1 MSALPIEQT
10 KPHSHRASWKAP
22 IAGILLSLTTG
33 VVTGHLVRIRNAQE
47 AGTRFDLVAA
57 RGAAE
62 VSRRVTLFQYGLR
75 GARGA
80 VIAGGG
86 ADISQGA
93 FDAYGRTRDI
103 AVEFPGSRGFGFI
116 RRVVETD
123 EATYLGRMHTAG
135 RPDFR
140 IRQLEPHSGERFV
153 VELIAP
159 QAGNEPAIGLDIASD
174 RSRREAAVAAM
185 ESGKARITTPIT
197 LVQAPEKTARGFQIL
212 LPVYAAGLPIETVEQ
227 RRTAAIG
234 WTYTPIVIDEVL
246 AGFDTDG
253 QFTITLADHTDD
265 QNATAFA
272 RIGPKP
278 ARAAITRTIRIP
290 IFGRLWDMEIA
301 ALAPFVDRLGLG
313 SPGEIGLFVAAAVL
327 LGFFLINLYL
337 DNVRRRLETGA
348 EKARLA
354 AFIETSH
361 DAVIAHAL
369 DGTITDWNAAAE
381 RLFGY
386 SPEEALG
393 RSVFDLIVPAAHADE
408 VKAALDRLRAGS
420 SVPHYRTMRTTREGK
435 PLHVLMSISAIR
447 SPDGTLIG
455 AVKMAHSIEAEV
467 EAERRT
473 AELTALLEQKYL
485 DRTAELE
492 VSNALQTAILNHASA
507 CMIATDE
514 EGRIIAFNP
523 AAEQLLGYPSQ
534 DTIGRPVEALFYA
547 AGEPAD
553 LADAGQA
560 NPSAY
565 RQPDFALL
573 VSAASDEAAKGR
585 TATCIARSG
594 AHIPVHLDVAEL
606 LLPSGARTDHDDR
619 LGYLFVVRDL
629 REQLHRE
636 QKLDTARQKAED
648 ASQAKSDFLA
658 SMSHEIRTP
667 LNAVIN
673 LTDMIIERDA
683 HLSATTRR
691 QLDQIKTS
699 GCLLLSIVN
708 DVLDFSSVEAGHIKI
723 ESRPFNLLALIDR
736 PVSIVRPLIEKKG
749 LGFDRDLQ
757 VEPTDW
763 FEGDDSHL
771 AQVLLNLLNN
781 AVKFTET
788 GRITLSVT
796 ISPGSSQGVHRITF
810 AISDTGIGIPPDK
823 LGRLFRRFSQVDSSI
838 RRRFGGT
845 GLGLAISKGLV
856 ERMGGEIAVESEE
869 GRGSTFRFSVPLART
884 AAPPLR
890 ERGEDS
896 RSSKTLKILLAEDLE
911 INQEIAI
918 AILEGWGHSV
928 DLARDGAEAV
938 EMARLTHYDLILMDI
953 QMPRLDGIAATRAI
967 RALGAR
973 GATVPIVAMTAN
985 VISEQVAEFA
995 AAGIDQHV
1003 GKPIVRTALFQVIES
1018 IVANAGRSGQQV
1030 ADTPENA
1037 EVFCRETFD
1046 ELREI
1051 IPDALI
1057 ETFIARMHETARRI
1071 EELGSE
1077 ASPDAAQLAEEAH
1090 KMVSRA
1096 GTLGFEQLAA
1106 CSHALEHACREL
1118 SGSAEALQQFTEA
1131 AAKAR
1136 SVSTN
1141 LAA

>member
-1 MSALPIEQT
+1 MSVLSTEQT
-10 KPHSHRASWKAP
+10 KPRSHRASWKAP
-22 IAGILLSLTTG
+22 LAGIVLSLIAGLAAG
-33 VVTGHLVRIRNAQE
+33 YLVRISNAQE
-47 AGTRFDLVAA
+47 AGERFDVVAA
-57 RGAAE
+57 RRAAE
-62 VSRRVTLFQYGLR
+62 IGRRLTLFQYGLR

-86 ADISQGA
+86 PNISPEA
-93 FDAYGRTRDI
+93 FNAYGRTRNI

-116 RRVVETD
+116 RRVPET
-123 EATYLGRMHTAG
+123 EEGIYLRRTHAAG
-135 RPDFR
+135 RPDFH

-159 QAGNEPAIGLDIASD
+159 QEGNEPAIGLDIASD
-174 RSRREAAVAAM
+174 RSRRQAAIAAM
-185 ESGKARITTPIT
+185 ESGVARITAPIT
-197 LVQAPEKTARGFQIL
+197 LVQAPEKTARGFHIL
-212 LPVYAAGLPIETVEQ
+212 LPVYAGGLPIETVEQ
-227 RRTAAIG
+227 RRAAAIG
-234 WTYTPIVIDEVL
+234 WTFTPIVIDEVL

-253 QFTITLADHTDD
+253 EFAIALADHTDD
-265 QNATAFA
+265 PHAAAFA
-272 RIGPKP
+272 TIGPN
-278 ARAAITRTIRIP
+278 AASTAIRRTISVP
-290 IFGRLWDMEIA
+290 IYGRLWDIEIA
-301 ALAPFVDRLGLG
+301 ALAPFVNHLGL
-313 SPGEIGLFVAAAVL
+313 SAPGEIGMLVAAAVL
-327 LGFFLINLYL
+327 LGFFLVNLYL
-337 DNVRRRLETGA
+337 ENVRRRLETGA
-348 EKARLA
+348 DKARLA

-361 DAVIAHAL
+361 DAVIGHML

-386 SPEEALG
+386 LRDEALG
-393 RSVFDLIVPAAHADE
+393 RSVFDLIVPAEYASE
-408 VKAALDRLRAGS
+408 LKGALDKLRAGS
-420 SVPHYRTMRTTREGK
+420 SVPHYRTVRMTSEGK

-447 SPDGTLIG
+447 SPGGALIG

-467 EAERRT
+467 EAERCA
-473 AELTALLEQKYL
+473 AELTASLERKYL

-492 VSNALQTAILNHASA
+492 VSNALQTAILNRASA

-523 AAEQLLGYPSQ
+523 AAEQLLGYPAQ
-534 DTIGRPVEALFYA
+534 AVIGQHVPALFYA

-553 LADAGQA
+553 LADAEQA
-560 NPSAY
+560 DPGTN

-573 VSAASDEAAKGR
+573 VSAASDGAAKGR
-585 TATCIARSG
+585 VATCVARSG

-606 LLPSGARTDHDDR
+606 LLPASARTEHGDR

-636 QKLDTARQKAED
+636 HQLDTARQKAED

-673 LTDMIIERDA
+673 LTDMIIERDT

-736 PVSIVRPLIEKKG
+736 PISIVRPLLEKKG
-749 LGFDRDLQ
+749 LIFDCDLL
-757 VEPTDW
+757 VDPTDW
-763 FEGDDSHL
+763 FEGDDAHL

-788 GRITLSVT
+788 GRIGLSAT
-796 ISPGSSQGVHRITF
+796 ISPDDGRRLHRVNF
-810 AISDTGIGIPPDK
+810 AISDTGIGIPQDK

-869 GRGSTFRFSVPLART
+869 GRGSTFRFSVPLARI
-884 AAPPLR
+884 AAPALR
-890 ERGEDS
+890 ESGAAS

-953 QMPRLDGIAATRAI
+953 QMPRMDGIAATRAI
-967 RALGAR
+967 RGLGTR

-985 VISEQVAEFA
+985 VITEQVAEFA

-1003 GKPIVRTALFQVIES
+1003 GKPIVRTALFQVIET
-1018 IVANAGRSGQQV
+1018 IVANAGSPTQQV
-1030 ADTPENA
+1030 ADAPQDT

-1051 IPDALI
+1051 IPGKLI
-1057 ETFIARMHETARRI
+1057 ETFLARMHETAQRI

-1077 ASPDAAQLAEEAH
+1077 DSPDATLLAEEAH
-1090 KMVSRA
+1090 KLVSRA
-1096 GTLGFEQLAA
+1096 GTLGFEQLAV
-1106 CSHALEHACREL
+1106 CSQALEHACRQA
-1118 SGSAEALQQFTEA
+1118 SGSSGALQQFSEA

-1136 SVSTN
+1136 DASTN